1 MIKILMAE
9 DDLLLVNVYEK
20 MFKVG
25 GFNIEFVKDGEEAL
39 SRLKNMGEKPDIV
52 LLDIIM
58 PKMSGFEVKEEMNK
72 DPELKNIPVVFL
84 TNLYEEA
91 DEKKGMSLGAVA
103 YLIKS
108 QYIPSEIVN
117 QVKDLCK
124 KLNKK

>member
-1 MIKILMAE
+1 MAE